1 MKRRLIIEND
11 DRIFNIR
18 DVYGIGTQLNIP
30 VVFDNLHHEANPCDG
45 ERDEFIWIERCRS
58 TWREQDGPQKIH
70 YSQQAKQK
78 KKGYHSDT
86 IDIER
91 FMAFYEAL
99 DREDIDIMLEVKD
112 KNLSCVKCIHC
123 TTEDL
128 SFDALQME
136 WDRYKYSILERSPVV
151 YAELTEMIGKRD
163 GLTPVTFYKLI
174 QQGLE
179 NMGDIESHT
188 EAMLLV
194 WECINREASEKE
206 WQAFHKRLERYRQQK
221 ASPGTVKSFLKKLA
235 EKYAMDHLL
244 HSYYF
249 FL

>member
-1 MKRRLIIEND
+1 M
-11 DRIFNIR
+11 
-18 DVYGIGTQLNIP
+18 
-30 VVFDNLHHEANPCDG
+30 VFDNLHHEANPCDG

-99 DREDIDIMLEVKD
+99 DREDINIMLEVKD

-235 EKYAMDHLL
+235 EKYAMDRLL